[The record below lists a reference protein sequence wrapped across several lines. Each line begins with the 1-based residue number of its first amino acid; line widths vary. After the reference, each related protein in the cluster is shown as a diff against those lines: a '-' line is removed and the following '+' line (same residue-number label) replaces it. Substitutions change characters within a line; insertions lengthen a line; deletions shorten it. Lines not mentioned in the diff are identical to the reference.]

1 MVSEGALVV
10 DANNVRGARP
20 DGWWRDRRAAMRRLH
35 ARLACYQRHT
45 GRVVVL
51 VLDEPQ
57 ADLSEGDHDGV
68 TVLHA
73 RRHGRDAADDRIRE
87 YLHAHA
93 GDPLEVITS
102 DRALADDAAAQP
114 NVRVTGAGAFLAR
127 IDESGC

>member
-1 MVSEGALVV
+1 MDESTIVV
-10 DANNVRGARP
+10 DANNVRGTRP

-35 ARLACYQRHT
+35 RRLACYRRLT

-57 ADLSEGDHDGV
+57 PDLDEGDHEGV

-73 RRHGRDAADDRIRE
+73 RRRGRDAADDRIRE

-93 GDPLEVITS
+93 DEPMEVITS
-102 DRALADDAAAQP
+102 DRALAGDAAAQS

-127 IDESGC
+127 LDQCGC